1 MDQARM
7 KFANYRVLMLQ
18 SGKILRCCYTPGES
32 SEGGG

>member
-1 MDQARM
+1 M

-18 SGKILRCCYTPGES
+18 SGKILRCCYKHTGES